1 MPPSGRHVHLVRQAN
16 FQGYGFHLQY
26 NKAYYLV
33 HRVEPNSPAVNGGL
47 QANDVVLSINN
58 QSTDKMLHAN
68 FVQIVNSSSQIDFV
82 VQGVDEYL
90 RANPQATRT
99 LPPAA
104 AAAPAAT
111 PTTKREADKPKSGLS
126 RALEKI
132 SGTRWKREAID
143 NLFVRSAAEKTNSE
157 DFSSYSWNKSFLN

>member
-1 MPPSGRHVHLVRQAN
+1 MRQAN

-33 HRVEPNSPAVNGGL
+33 HRVEPNSPAINCGL
-47 QANDVVLSINN
+47 EANDVVLSINN

-68 FVQIVNSSSQIDFV
+68 FVQIVNNSSQIDFV
-82 VQGVDEYL
+82 VQGVDDYL

-104 AAAPAAT
+104 AVAT
-111 PTTKREADKPKSGLS
+111 PTPTPTREADKPKTGLS
-126 RALEKI
+126 RALEKM
-132 SGTRWKREAID
+132 SGTR
-143 NLFVRSAAEKTNSE
+143 
-157 DFSSYSWNKSFLN
+157 